1 MKPLDHCGVVGI
13 VSNDNVTRFI
23 YFCLRALQHRGQES
37 AGISIYNHY
46 NNKIETK
53 KDMGLVNEVFK
64 LKTIED
70 LEGKSGIGHV
80 RYSTTGMS
88 ELRNAQPIVVS
99 SSIGD
104 IGVAHNGDLINAE
117 ILRKELQK
125 KGWAFIT
132 TSDSEII
139 IRLLADQITVTNDI
153 VRAIRNVMGKIKGS
167 YSLTILVENRIY
179 AVRDP
184 FGIKPLCFGR
194 LENGFVTASESAAL
208 DAIGAK
214 LIRDVLPG
222 EIIEFKKDGFVSY
235 KAKSAKNKAHCMFEY
250 VYFARADAIIDK
262 KCVYDVRV
270 KIGKKLF
277 EENPL
282 DADIICSVPDSG
294 TSYAI
299 GFSSASKIPFAE
311 GLMKNRFVY
320 RTFIL
325 PYQKH
330 RDITVREKL
339 NPIRSVV
346 KGKRVVLVDDSIVRG
361 TTMRKIVKMVRNSGA
376 KEVHV
381 RIGTPPIIAPCYFGI
396 DMKTRDQFIA
406 RNEEIPNIAK
416 KIGVDSLGYISIK
429 GLVECIGIKENDLC
443 LGCLTAEYP
452 IKIPGERIRFQK
464 KLDLY

>member
-1 MKPLDHCGVVGI
+1 MMPQDHCGVVG
-13 VSNDNVTRFI
+13 VVTNEPAVQYI

-37 AGISIYNHY
+37 AGISVYNTR
-46 NNKIETK
+46 IETK

-64 LKTIED
+64 TKTIES
-70 LEGKSGIGHV
+70 LQGNCGIGHV
-80 RYSTTGMS
+80 RYSTTGTS
-88 ELRNAQPIVVS
+88 ELRNAQPVVVS

-104 IGVAHNGDLINAE
+104 IGIAHNGDLINAE
-117 ILRKELQK
+117 ILRKNLQA

-139 IRLLADQITVTNDI
+139 VRLLADQITVTNDI
-153 VRAIRNVMGKIKGS
+153 VRAIRNVMKKIKGS
-167 YSLTILVENRIY
+167 YSQAILIKDKIY

-184 FGIKPLCFGR
+184 FGIKPLCFGKF
-194 LENGFVTASESAAL
+194 ENGFVVTSESVAL
-208 DAIGAK
+208 DAIGAE
-214 LIRDVLPG
+214 LIRDVEPG
-222 EIIEFKKDGFVSY
+222 EIIEFTKNNFVSHGGEPR
-235 KAKSAKNKAHCMFEY
+235 KNRAHCMFEY
-250 VYFARADAIIDK
+250 VYFARADAVIDK
-262 KCVYDVRV
+262 RCVYNVRV

-277 EENPL
+277 LEHPVN
-282 DADIICSVPDSG
+282 ADIVCSVPDSG

-299 GFSSASKIPFAE
+299 GFASASNIPFAE

-346 KGKRVVLVDDSIVRG
+346 EGKRVVLVDDSIVRG
-361 TTMRKIVKMVRNSGA
+361 TTMRKIIQLVRNAGA
-376 KEVHV
+376 TKVHV

-406 RNEEIPNIAK
+406 RDELISNIAK
-416 KIGVDSLGYISIK
+416 KITADSLGYISIK

-443 LGCLTAEYP
+443 LGCLTGEYP
-452 IKIPGERIRFQK
+452 IKIPGERMRFQK
-464 KLDLY
+464 KLDVY